1 MRYLDV
7 LGGLQSRMRTTL
19 LHALPVINYPQFEQA
34 CKRAEGAGPIPY
46 SLLAATMAH
55 AASYMPSLRLMH
67 QPLWAHVLNA
77 LDAEFRQPRLQ
88 TLQLSM
94 LLLSSRPGVNFAQS
108 DITLSRVSLVHDH
121 YLPIDNRRSPRS
133 WPTSRS
139 VAVVTTKLGAITADP
154 SILDR
159 DIPRQDA
166 GFVARSAKSS
176 ARGQLLDQHANGR
189 RCKMGRGR
197 RANDALSRP
206 PSKSRGFHRK
216 LPSRPNC

>member
-1 MRYLDV
+1 MIFGCASGLRY
-7 LGGLQSRMRTTL
+7 RMSTTL

-55 AASYMPSLRLMH
+55 AASYMPSLRPLH

-108 DITLSRVSLVHDH
+108 DITLSRVSQNKEHH
-121 YLPIDNRRSPRS
+121 SPIDNRGGPCPRS
-133 WPTSRS
+133 AS
-139 VAVVTTKLGAITADP
+139 
-154 SILDR
+154 
-159 DIPRQDA
+159 
-166 GFVARSAKSS
+166 
-176 ARGQLLDQHANGR
+176 
-189 RCKMGRGR
+189 
-197 RANDALSRP
+197 
-206 PSKSRGFHRK
+206 
-216 LPSRPNC
+216 